1 MNTQEETAF
10 EQSIYHYFLF
20 KANQASSAQEK
31 SVQSP
36 RNLTAAAGPT
46 TPSVTETAT
55 NADTEDDGAKKPVA
69 KPSGQDSSKK
79 SAFESTVEKD
89 GAGTVAKTASKNSG
103 DRAKQSSDSAS
114 HGKESTTTTGLG
126 RLVNNPSQQS
136 TATMSAKYHRL
147 AAAMKKDFPQYD
159 VRLSTNA
166 AWLAPDGPMRYTH
179 FPQVHTEVGFLRQRV
194 FILEQQV
201 QQQAAQMQNMRQ
213 ALQKQD
219 HPPPV
224 SPKRGRPPDLDTTG
238 LTPAAKKIMTDA
250 NFYANK
256 HLAGRPD
263 VPDDVKELVKQVKK
277 DARNE
282 RRTMKQKITRLEKKV
297 SESSAKLTKMAHEQL
312 KNLPPPPHVVAAA
325 ASAKEATPTKPKLTP
340 PKPKPA
346 PVAPPPSF
354 ESRFKELQD
363 FKLAN
368 NTTRVP
374 GRIPGLGRWVSDIR
388 KCYRICKERP
398 ELLQPKKYGSA
409 ADLTVERIKRL
420 EEIGFEFDVYPKVVS
435 WEDRFAQ
442 VVAYKEKHGNT
453 FVPRNWKE
461 NPSLG
466 EWVHMQRKL
475 YRQGASVI
483 QGGRTDKLNS
493 IGFAWSGNAPKK
505 ASWEERIDECREY
518 RRKHGNL
525 NVPPPPK
532 PKKEGEEETEENI
545 TPEERSFLSW
555 AHRQRLQYVQL
566 QEGKKTSLDNK
577 RAKQLDDLGFNWTV
591 ESSIGTRRGSNL
603 GKAMNQEIY
612 NDQVAKLKRVKD
624 LYGDCNDLKDIEKV
638 CPGDKKLYY
647 WMKTQ
652 RKQYKSWKKGEWSS
666 LTTERRLM
674 LETIGFNFEPRKHYA
689 PYGSKKRGTSEE
701 EAGEAAMQ
709 AAVEAAAELADDE
722 EDEDDNPYASTMR
735 DYEYIQGG
743 GVRI

>member
-1 MNTQEETAF
+1 
-10 EQSIYHYFLF
+10 
-20 KANQASSAQEK
+20 
-31 SVQSP
+31 
-36 RNLTAAAGPT
+36 
-46 TPSVTETAT
+46 
-55 NADTEDDGAKKPVA
+55 
-69 KPSGQDSSKK
+69 
-79 SAFESTVEKD
+79 
-89 GAGTVAKTASKNSG
+89 
-103 DRAKQSSDSAS
+103 
-114 HGKESTTTTGLG
+114 
-126 RLVNNPSQQS
+126 
-136 TATMSAKYHRL
+136 
-147 AAAMKKDFPQYD
+147 
-159 VRLSTNA
+159 
-166 AWLAPDGPMRYTH
+166 
-179 FPQVHTEVGFLRQRV
+179 
-194 FILEQQV
+194 
-201 QQQAAQMQNMRQ
+201 
-213 ALQKQD
+213 
-219 HPPPV
+219 
-224 SPKRGRPPDLDTTG
+224 
-238 LTPAAKKIMTDA
+238 
-250 NFYANK
+250 
-256 HLAGRPD
+256 
-263 VPDDVKELVKQVKK
+263 
-277 DARNE
+277 
-282 RRTMKQKITRLEKKV
+282 
-297 SESSAKLTKMAHEQL
+297 
-312 KNLPPPPHVVAAA
+312 
-325 ASAKEATPTKPKLTP
+325 
-340 PKPKPA
+340 
-346 PVAPPPSF
+346 
-354 ESRFKELQD
+354 
-363 FKLAN
+363 
-368 NTTRVP
+368 
-374 GRIPGLGRWVSDIR
+374 
-388 KCYRICKERP
+388 
-398 ELLQPKKYGSA
+398 
-409 ADLTVERIKRL
+409 
-420 EEIGFEFDVYPKVVS
+420 
-435 WEDRFAQ
+435 
-442 VVAYKEKHGNT
+442 
-453 FVPRNWKE
+453 
-461 NPSLG
+461 
-466 EWVHMQRKL
+466 MQRKL

-652 RKQYKSWKKGEWSS
+652 RKQVSAWNSFRFIIMMLGFHTFSNMSHFYFKIQYKSWKKGEWSS